1 MMTEEKLGK
10 LLEDMSLQ
18 EKIDQMLQTAG
29 SFYLSVSREALL
41 GNITAFGI
49 SQADMDEAGSIL
61 GTDDAKSLIEI
72 QKRQMAKQ
80 PHHIPMLFMM
90 DVIHGMRTI
99 FPMPL
104 AQAATFDPEL
114 AEKCASV
121 SAGEAYVSGLHVAF
135 SPMADLVRDPRWGR
149 VMESFGED
157 PYLASLMCA
166 GVVRGFQGE
175 DMGESGKIC
184 ACVKHFAGYG
194 GAEGGRDYNTAQLSH
209 PTLFD
214 FYLRAYRAGIAA
226 GAGMVMTS
234 FNTIDD
240 KPATTNEWLM
250 RHVLREQMSFNG
262 VLISDFGAIKE
273 TVAHGTSEDEK
284 DAARQALTAGV
295 DIDMMTGCYAANLAE
310 LVKEGKVSEKLI
322 DEAVMRIL
330 RLKNKLGLFENP
342 FRGADPEKEA
352 KLQLTPENRALAEK
366 QAEESFVLLKNNGIL
381 PLGAGPQKI
390 AFIGPYCDNRNM
402 ISSWAVTGRADD
414 TVTIREAA
422 EKAFEK
428 GAELRF
434 EYGVPTLGKDQNY
447 KGFEERNEA
456 DRIFADVEKNP
467 QKHMDAAVKL
477 ASWADTVVLCIGEH
491 YLQSGEATSRTD
503 ITLPKRQKELLSRVT
518 EVNKNVVVVLFSGR
532 PLVIR
537 DIAEN
542 PAVQAILEVWMPG
555 TEGGSAIVNVLT
567 GKAEPGGRVPMS
579 FPYCIGQIPVYYN
592 HFSTGRPAE
601 GHEEERFFSEYRDAP
616 NDPLYEFGFGLTY
629 SDFEVS
635 EEKLSG
641 TELTENGTITALAKV
656 RNIGSRE
663 GTAVVQL
670 YIQDVVG
677 SQARP
682 VKELKG
688 FRRVTLAPG
697 EEKEI
702 CFAVDEPMLRFYDGE
717 GNFRS
722 EAGEFRAFIGLSSRV
737 KKSAA
742 FRLIR

>member
-1 MMTEEKLGK
+1 MTEEKLVE
-10 LLEDMSLQ
+10 LLNDMSLQ

-29 SFYLSVSREALL
+29 RFYLAVSREALL
-41 GNITAFGI
+41 GNVSAFGI
-49 SQADMDEAGSIL
+49 PQKDMEDAGSIL

-72 QKRQMAKQ
+72 QKKQMEKQ

-114 AEKCASV
+114 AKKCASV
-121 SAGEAYVSGLHVAF
+121 SASEAYVSGLHVTF

-157 PYLASLMCA
+157 PYLSSLMCA
-166 GVVRGFQGE
+166 GVVQGFQDE
-175 DMGESGKIC
+175 DMGKPGKIC

-194 GAEGGRDYNTAQLSH
+194 GAEAGRDYNTVQLSH
-209 PTLFD
+209 PTLYD

-240 KPATTNEWLM
+240 KPASTNEWLM
-250 RHVLREQMSFNG
+250 RHVLREQMGFDG

-273 TVAHGTSEDEK
+273 TIAHGTSEDEK
-284 DAARQALTAGV
+284 DAARQALIAGV

-310 LVKEGKVSEKLI
+310 MVKEGTVSEKLI

-330 RLKNKLGLFENP
+330 LLKNKLGLFENP
-342 FRGADPEKEA
+342 FRGADPDMEK
-352 KLQLTPENRALAEK
+352 KCQLTTENRMLARK
-366 QAEESFVLLKNNGIL
+366 QATESFVLLKNNGIL
-381 PLGAGPQKI
+381 PLGKDAQKI

-402 ISSWAVTGRADD
+402 ISSWAVTGRSDD

-422 EKAFEK
+422 EKAFGDGTEI
-428 GAELRF
+428 RF
-434 EYGVPTLGKDQNY
+434 EYGVPTLGKDQKY
-447 KGFEERNEA
+447 KGFEQRDEA
-456 DRIFADVEKNP
+456 DRIFEDVEKNP
-467 QKHMDAAVKL
+467 QRHMDAAINL
-477 ASWADTVVLCIGEH
+477 SSWADTVVLCIGEH
-491 YLQSGEATSRTD
+491 FLQSGEATSRTD
-503 ITLPKRQKELLSRVT
+503 ITIPKRQKELISRVT
-518 EVNKNVVVVLFSGR
+518 EVNKNVVILLFSGR

-537 DIAEN
+537 DLVEN

-555 TEGGSAIVNVLT
+555 SEGGNAIVDVLT
-567 GKAEPGGRVPMS
+567 GVAEPGGRLPMS

-592 HFSTGRPAE
+592 HFSTGRPKE
-601 GHEEERFFSEYRDAP
+601 GHEGERFFSGFRDAP
-616 NDPLYEFGFGLTY
+616 NGPLYEFGYGLTY
-629 SDFEVS
+629 TDFEVS
-635 EEKLSG
+635 KEELSCE
-641 TELTENGTITALAKV
+641 ELTEDGSITVSARI
-656 RNIGSRE
+656 RNIGSRK
-663 GTAVVQL
+663 GTAVVQM
-670 YIQDVVG
+670 YIQDVIG

-688 FRRVTLAPG
+688 IRRELLLPG
-697 EEKEI
+697 EEKKI
-702 CFAVDEPMLRFYDGE
+702 TFTIDEPMLRFYDGE

-722 EAGEFRAFIGLSSRV
+722 EPGNFRVFIGLSSNV
-737 KKSAA
+737 KEAVA
-742 FRLIR
+742 FRLV